1 MSKNVKFSMSLGQ
14 ELNDYCVAEAK
25 RIGITK
31 NAYIA
36 MCVDTVKRQSESMAM
51 TREASAMFEHIKSEE
66 GKSGKE

>member
-1 MSKNVKFSMSLGQ
+1 MSLGE

-36 MCVDTVKRQSESMAM
+36 MCVDTIKRQSDSMTM
-51 TREASAMFEHIKSEE
+51 TKEANAMFEHIKA
-66 GKSGKE
+66 KENKTL

>member
-1 MSKNVKFSMSLGQ
+1 MTLGQ

-36 MCVDTVKRQSESMAM
+36 MCIDTIKRQSDSMTM
-51 TREASAMFEHIKSEE
+51 TKEANAMFEHIKA
-66 GKSGKE
+66 KENKTL

>member
-1 MSKNVKFSMSLGQ
+1 MSGNVKFSMTLGQ

-36 MCVDTVKRQSESMAM
+36 MCIDTIKRQSDSMTM
-51 TREASAMFEHIKSEE
+51 TKEANAMFEHIKA
-66 GKSGKE
+66 KENKTL

>member
-1 MSKNVKFSMSLGQ
+1 MSGNVKFSMSLGE

-36 MCVDTVKRQSESMAM
+36 MCVDTIKRQSDSMTM
-51 TREASAMFEHIKSEE
+51 TKEANAMFEHVKA
-66 GKSGKE
+66 KENKTL

>member
-1 MSKNVKFSMSLGQ
+1 MSGNVKFSMSLGQ

-36 MCVDTVKRQSESMAM
+36 MCVDTIKRQSDSMSM
-51 TREASAMFEHIKSEE
+51 TKEANAMFEHVKA
-66 GKSGKE
+66 KENKTL

>member
-1 MSKNVKFSMSLGQ
+1 MSGNVKFSMSLGE

-36 MCVDTVKRQSESMAM
+36 MCVDTIKRQSDSMAM
-51 TREASAMFEHIKSEE
+51 TKEANAMFEHVKA
-66 GKSGKE
+66 KENKTL

>member
-1 MSKNVKFSMSLGQ
+1 MSGNVKFSMSLGQ

-36 MCVDTVKRQSESMAM
+36 MCVDTIKRQSDSMTM
-51 TREASAMFEHIKSEE
+51 TKEANSMFEHIKA
-66 GKSGKE
+66 KENKTL

>member
-1 MSKNVKFSMSLGQ
+1 MSGNVKFSMSLGE

-36 MCVDTVKRQSESMAM
+36 MCVDTIKRQSDSMTMTKEANAM
-51 TREASAMFEHIKSEE
+51 SEHVKA
-66 GKSGKE
+66 KENKTL

>member
-1 MSKNVKFSMSLGQ
+1 MSGNVKFSMSLGE

-36 MCVDTVKRQSESMAM
+36 MCVDTIKRQSDSMTM
-51 TREASAMFEHIKSEE
+51 TKEANAMFEHIKA
-66 GKSGKE
+66 KENKTL

>member
-1 MSKNVKFSMSLGQ
+1 VSGNVKFSMSLGQ

-36 MCVDTVKRQSESMAM
+36 MCVDTIKRQSDSMTM
-51 TREASAMFEHIKSEE
+51 TKEANSMFEHIKA
-66 GKSGKE
+66 KENKTL